1 MGQVF
6 NGYGFACLLVAVAPI
21 AGAAE
26 AAADGPAATAGSPD
40 DSSENVATVTVTG
53 IRAAI
58 ESAISIKQDSNSI
71 VEAISAEDIG
81 KLPDTSIA
89 ESISRLPGL
98 TSQRSDGRACVPAD
112 EHRQSGRVEPEPV
125 GPGGVMT
132 DRHRGRFVDH
142 ELGGTESSQPA

>member
-6 NGYGFACLLVAVAPI
+6 SGSGFACLLVAVAPMVD
-21 AGAAE
+21 AAE
-26 AAADGPAATAGSPD
+26 APATAPADGPAAVGGASA
-40 DSSENVATVTVTG
+40 DSSQNVATVTVTG

-98 TSQRSDGRACVPAD
+98 TSQRSDGRASD
-112 EHRQSGRVEPEPV
+112 IS
-125 GPGGVMT
+125 
-132 DRHRGRFVDH
+132 
-142 ELGGTESSQPA
+142 